1 MTTTSVLARLSSNS
15 RINGSPGTFAV
26 SLNDNGLLQKRVY
39 GISVESIT
47 VPNVRPNLW
56 KVSTLF
62 WAENG
67 FSSVPISHYSIN
79 FPITVN
85 VVVGD
90 ETRTAAWTHVT
101 PVTTIT
107 PQAWL
112 DYLFAD
118 IRTEVLAQTGVTWN
132 FTSVIEGDENIT
144 MVGTPVLN
152 ITTADLVHTLK
163 IVTSEP
169 LFDLYGVDTFTPTN
183 TWTTTHPPVSPYI
196 ALPIGQYDINQ
207 LVAEMNTLFAS
218 SGSNV
223 VVSISSA
230 IDQRLLFTDVI
241 GVTNVYPNTFAP
253 LLTRASGLAE
263 PLLVASLGTPATY
276 LTALQGDVVV
286 YVMSNLVSSKYT
298 IDTSKTS
305 VQQIAV
311 APLGTFGTYMTTQPQ
326 SSPQMHSIE
335 YLNNP
340 MFNNITVQLQDIDG
354 VPIDI
359 GTSQVDMVIRF
370 WYIETGSR

>member
-1 MTTTSVLARLSSNS
+1 MTTTSILARLSSNS
-15 RINGSPGTFAV
+15 RINGSPGTFSV

-56 KVSTLF
+56 KVSSLF
-62 WAENG
+62 FAEDG
-67 FSSVPISHYSIN
+67 FSSVPISHYSLNI
-79 FPITVN
+79 PISVN

-90 ETRTAAWTHVT
+90 NTTNVKWTHIT

-118 IRTEVLAQTGVTWN
+118 IRAEVLAKTGVTWN
-132 FTSVIEGDENIT
+132 FTSVIEADENIT

-152 ITTADLVHTLK
+152 VTTADLVHTLQ
-163 IVTSEP
+163 ISRYEP
-169 LFDLYGVDTFTPTN
+169 LFDLYGIDTFTPTN

-207 LVAEMNTLFAS
+207 LVTQMNTEFALM
-218 SGSNV
+218 GSNV
-223 VVSISSA
+223 VVSINSA
-230 IDQRLLFTDVI
+230 TDQRLLFIDAI
-241 GVTNVYPNTFAP
+241 GVTNIYPNTFD
-253 LLTRASGLAE
+253 LILTRAAGLSQ
-263 PLLVASLGTPATY
+263 PLVVAALGTPAPY
-276 LTALQGDVVV
+276 PTALQGDVVV
-286 YVMSNLVSSKYT
+286 YVMSNLASSKYT
-298 IDTSKTS
+298 MDPANVS

-311 APLGTFGTYMTTQPQ
+311 APLGTYGTYMTTQPQ
-326 SSPQMHSIE
+326 SSPQMHSLE

-340 MFNNITVQLQDIDG
+340 LFNNITVQLQDIDG
-354 VPIDI
+354 IPIDI
-359 GTSQVDMVIRF
+359 GTSRVDMVVRF